1 MEKNDPLEE
10 ENRKVRYLK
19 MMVNLG
25 LSLLRQE
32 RLSRREAE
40 QIVESIRRSALRM
53 FPGKETT
60 WEIVYAPRFHR
71 IIEERWGRGRT
82 EES

>member
-1 MEKNDPLEE
+1 MKKNGSLEE
-10 ENRKVRYLK
+10 ENRKIRRLK

-25 LSLLRQE
+25 MAVIRQE
-32 RLSRREAE
+32 RLSLSEAE

-71 IIEERWGRGRT
+71 AIEEKWGKGKAK
-82 EES
+82 ES